1 MKNQV
6 LFPWLLFSLI
16 LLLSS
21 SITGQTSA
29 DLSWWKPSNATF
41 PVIDGGG
48 WSAELKDT
56 IQRLPGRA
64 KSLVR
69 PPVWNLS
76 LQPAGLFIRFFSNAP
91 QIKVRY
97 QIVGSPGMPHMP
109 ATGVSGVDLYAIDS
123 DGTWHFCAGKYSFKD
138 TVEYNFDKLKPTDGY
153 HKLGREYRLYLPLYK
168 GLSGLEI
175 GVPSD
180 SKFTPLPNMQEKP
193 IVVYGTSI
201 AQGACASRPGM
212 AWTNILSRKLDRPVI
227 NLGFSG
233 NGRLEPEIIDLI
245 NEIDAKVYVL
255 DCLPNMTTERFSAP
269 DLQKRIIEAVRSI
282 RAKHPKTPILLTEH
296 AGYSEGFMVPTRQ
309 TFYQEA
315 NLSLQTA
322 VDQLKLDRVPALY
335 TLTFADINFDLDA
348 TVDGTH
354 PNDYGMMLQAQAYE
368 KKLRDILREPYG
380 ALVTQKPIR
389 QSREPGS
396 YNWEE
401 RHNAIKTLN
410 STEPSKILFIGN
422 SITHNWGGKP
432 LNDRIK
438 GADSW
443 AKYLEP
449 LQVRNLGFGWDRIE
463 NVLWRVYH
471 DELEGIAPEKIVIN
485 IGTNNLLINTDE
497 EIIEGLVFLIE
508 AIKTRQPFASV
519 YVLGLYPRRE
529 REARILKLNQG
540 IQTMAKSNAVTYANI
555 GSTLLLP
562 TGKIDEK
569 LFSDGLHPNAEGYQ
583 ILGKALSATLN
594 PVKK

>member
-1 MKNQV
+1 MKNQ
-6 LFPWLLFSLI
+6 LYPFTFGLLF
-16 LLLSS
+16 LLSPLFLPHL
-21 SITGQTSA
+21 SA
-29 DLSWWKPSNATF
+29 QNLQWWKPADTPF
-41 PVIDGGG
+41 PVIDGRA
-48 WSAELKDT
+48 WPSELKDT
-56 IQRLPGRA
+56 LQRLPGRA

-69 PPVWNLS
+69 PPVWGLS
-76 LQPAGLFIRFFSNAP
+76 QQPAGLFLRFFSNAA

-97 QIVGSPGMPHMP
+97 QIVGNPAMPHMP
-109 ATGVSGVDLYAIDS
+109 STGVSGVDLYAIDS
-123 DGTWHFCAGKYSFKD
+123 DGTWHFCTGKYSLKD
-138 TVEYNFDKLKPTDGY
+138 TVEYNFDKLSPSDKY
-153 HKLGREYRLYLPLYK
+153 HQLGREFRLYLPLYK
-168 GLSGLEI
+168 AISGLEI
-175 GVPSD
+175 GVAEG
-180 SKFTPLPNMQEKP
+180 SKFTPLPLMQEKP

-233 NGRLEPEIIDLI
+233 NGRLEPELIDLI
-245 NEIDAKVYVL
+245 NEIDAKVIVL
-255 DCLPNMTTERFSAP
+255 DCLPNMTTERFTQP
-269 DLQKRIIEAVRSI
+269 ELQKRIVESVNKI
-282 RAKHPKTPILLTEH
+282 RAKHPTTPILLTEH

-315 NLSLQTA
+315 NQSLQTA
-322 VDQLKLDRVPALY
+322 VDQLRFQEVKGLY
-335 TLTFADINFDLDA
+335 TLTFNEINFDLDA

-368 KKLRDILREPYG
+368 KKLRLILQEPTG
-380 ALVTQKPIR
+380 SLVTQIPVR
-389 QSREPGS
+389 HSREPGS

-401 RHNAIKTLN
+401 RHNAIKTLHT
-410 STEPSKILFIGN
+410 TEPGKILFIGN

-432 LNDRIK
+432 LNNRIK

-443 AKYLEP
+443 AQYLEP

-471 DELEGIAPEKIVIN
+471 DELAGIQPEKIVIN

-497 EIIEGLVFLIE
+497 EIVAGLAFLLE
-508 AIKTRQPFASV
+508 AIKTRQPKAKI

-529 REARILKLNQG
+529 QETRVQQLNTKIQQMTKTQG
-540 IQTMAKSNAVTYANI
+540 LNYGNI
-555 GSTLLLP
+555 GTVLLQP

-583 ILGKALSATLN
+583 RLGKSLVNLLN
-594 PVKK
+594 PPKK

>member
-1 MKNQV
+1 MKNLLHLPTSGLLV
-6 LFPWLLFSLI
+6 LVSLLF
-16 LLLSS
+16 LSHLS
-21 SITGQTSA
+21 AQTFQ
-29 DLSWWKPSNATF
+29 WWKPADTPF
-41 PVIDGGG
+41 PVIDGRA
-48 WSAELKDT
+48 WSSELKDT
-56 IQRLPGRA
+56 LQRLPGRA

-69 PPVWNLS
+69 PAVWGLS
-76 LQPAGLFIRFFSNAP
+76 QQPAGLFLRFFSNAP

-123 DGTWHFCAGKYSFKD
+123 DGTWHFCTGKYSFKD
-138 TVEYNFDKLKPTDGY
+138 TVEYNFDKLSPSDKY
-153 HKLGREYRLYLPLYK
+153 HQLGREFRLYLPLYK
-168 GLSGLEI
+168 AISGLEI
-175 GVPSD
+175 GVAEG
-180 SKFTPLPNMQEKP
+180 SKFNPLPLMQEKP

-233 NGRLEPEIIDLI
+233 NGRLEPELIDLI
-245 NEIDAKVYVL
+245 NEIDAKVIVL
-255 DCLPNMTTERFSAP
+255 DCLPNMTTERFTQP
-269 DLQKRIIEAVRSI
+269 ELQKRIIESVRSI
-282 RAKHPKTPILLTEH
+282 RAKHPTTPILLTEH

-315 NLSLQTA
+315 NQSLQTA
-322 VDQLKLDRVPALY
+322 VDQLRFQDVKGLH
-335 TLTFADINFDLDA
+335 TLTFGEINFDLDA

-354 PNDYGMMLQAQAYE
+354 PNDYGMMVQAQAYE
-368 KKLRDILREPYG
+368 KKLRLILQEPNG
-380 ALVTQKPIR
+380 SLVTQIPVR

-401 RHNAIKTLN
+401 RHNMVKALHA
-410 STEPSKILFIGN
+410 TEPSKILFIGN

-432 LNDRIK
+432 LNNRIK

-443 AKYLEP
+443 AQYLEP

-471 DELEGIAPEKIVIN
+471 DELAGIQPEKIVLN

-497 EIIEGLVFLIE
+497 EIVAGLAFLLE
-508 AIKTRQPFASV
+508 AIKTRQPKAKI

-529 REARILKLNQG
+529 QETRVQQLNAK
-540 IQTMAKSNAVTYANI
+540 IQLMTKNQAVSYANI
-555 GSTLLLP
+555 GTVLLQP

-583 ILGKALSATLN
+583 RLGKTLLTVLN
-594 PVKK
+594 PPKK

>member
-1 MKNQV
+1 MKNQ
-6 LFPWLLFSLI
+6 LYSLI
-16 LLLSS
+16 TCLTLLISCFFLPHLPA
-21 SITGQTSA
+21 QN
-29 DLSWWKPSNATF
+29 LQWWKPADAPF
-41 PVIDGGG
+41 PVIDGRA
-48 WSAELKDT
+48 WSSELKDT
-56 IQRLPGRA
+56 LQRLPGRA

-69 PPVWNLS
+69 PAVWGLS
-76 LQPAGLFIRFFSNAP
+76 QQPAGLFLRFFSNAS

-97 QIVGSPGMPHMP
+97 QIAGNPAMPHMP

-123 DGTWHFCAGKYSFKD
+123 DGTWHFCTGRYSFKD
-138 TVEYNFDKLKPTDGY
+138 TVEYNFDKLSPSDKY
-153 HKLGREYRLYLPLYK
+153 HQLGREFRLYLPLYK
-168 GLSGLEI
+168 AISGLEI
-175 GVPSD
+175 GVAEG
-180 SKFTPLPNMQEKP
+180 SKFTPLPLMQEKP

-233 NGRLEPEIIDLI
+233 NGRLEPELIDLI
-245 NEIDAKVYVL
+245 NEIDAKVIVL
-255 DCLPNMTTERFSAP
+255 DCLPNMTTERFTQP
-269 DLQKRIIEAVRSI
+269 ELQKRIVEAVNKI
-282 RAKHPKTPILLTEH
+282 RAKHPTTPILLTEH

-315 NLSLQTA
+315 NQSLQTA
-322 VDQLKLDRVPALY
+322 VDQLRFQDFKGLY
-335 TLTFADINFDLDA
+335 TLAFSEINFDLDA

-368 KKLRDILREPYG
+368 KKLRLILQEPTG
-380 ALVTQKPIR
+380 SLVTQIPVR
-389 QSREPGS
+389 HSREPGS

-401 RHNAIKTLN
+401 RHNAIKALHA
-410 STEPSKILFIGN
+410 TEPGKILFIGN

-443 AKYLEP
+443 AQYLEP

-471 DELEGIAPEKIVIN
+471 DELTGIQPEKIVLN

-497 EIIEGLVFLIE
+497 EIVAGLAFLLE
-508 AIKTRQPFASV
+508 AIKVRQPKAKI

-529 REARILKLNQG
+529 RETRIQQLNTK
-540 IQTMAKSNAVTYANI
+540 IQLMTKTQAVNYANI
-555 GSTLLLP
+555 GTVLLQP

-583 ILGKALSATLN
+583 RLGKTLLTVLN
-594 PVKK
+594 PPKK

>member
-1 MKNQV
+1 MKNLLHLPTSGLLV
-6 LFPWLLFSLI
+6 LVSLLF
-16 LLLSS
+16 LSHLS
-21 SITGQTSA
+21 AQTFQ
-29 DLSWWKPSNATF
+29 WWKPADTPF
-41 PVIDGGG
+41 PVIDGRA
-48 WSAELKDT
+48 WSSELKDT
-56 IQRLPGRA
+56 LQRLPGRT

-69 PPVWNLS
+69 PAVWGLS
-76 LQPAGLFIRFFSNAP
+76 QQPAGLFLRFFSNAP

-123 DGTWHFCAGKYSFKD
+123 DGTWHFCTGKYSFKD
-138 TVEYNFDKLKPTDGY
+138 TVEYNFDKLSPSDKY
-153 HKLGREYRLYLPLYK
+153 HQLGREFRLYLPLYK
-168 GLSGLEI
+168 AISGLEI
-175 GVPSD
+175 GVAEG
-180 SKFTPLPNMQEKP
+180 SKFNPLPLMQEKP

-233 NGRLEPEIIDLI
+233 NGRLEPELIDLI
-245 NEIDAKVYVL
+245 NEIDAKVIVL
-255 DCLPNMTTERFSAP
+255 DCLPNMTTERFTQP
-269 DLQKRIIEAVRSI
+269 ELQKRIIESVRSI
-282 RAKHPKTPILLTEH
+282 RAKHPTTPILLTEH

-315 NLSLQTA
+315 NQSLQTA
-322 VDQLKLDRVPALY
+322 VDQLRFQDVKGLH
-335 TLTFADINFDLDA
+335 TLTFGEINFDLDA

-354 PNDYGMMLQAQAYE
+354 PNDYGMMVQAQAYE
-368 KKLRDILREPYG
+368 KKLRLILQEPNG
-380 ALVTQKPIR
+380 SLVTQIPVR

-401 RHNAIKTLN
+401 RHNMVKALHA
-410 STEPSKILFIGN
+410 TEPSKILFIGN

-432 LNDRIK
+432 LNNRIK

-443 AKYLEP
+443 AQYLEP

-471 DELEGIAPEKIVIN
+471 DELAGIQPEKIVLN

-497 EIIEGLVFLIE
+497 EIVAGLAFLLE
-508 AIKTRQPFASV
+508 AIKTRQPKAKI

-529 REARILKLNQG
+529 QETRVQQLNAK
-540 IQTMAKSNAVTYANI
+540 IQLMTKNQAVSYANI
-555 GSTLLLP
+555 GTVLLQP

-583 ILGKALSATLN
+583 RLGKTLLTVLN
-594 PVKK
+594 PPKK